1 MSKEVFSR
9 LSSLVNAP
17 TNINGIVGEIEVAFD
32 NTLSRDGSSPNT
44 MLANL
49 DMNSYRILNLVTP
62 VDGTEPVRLLD
73 LFGNSSVNSTPIVS
87 FIQFYN
93 STAPANQRN
102 WRWSSG
108 TNGETKLQFLN
119 DAGTTSDILTVSR
132 SSNTAVTA
140 NWSIGVG
147 GSYGFSV
154 NGTTIATI
162 DGTGLSLT
170 SSLSATNLTLTGNLT
185 AVGGTFSGNIS
196 AVNGTLSGNLTAV
209 GGTFSGNLSAVAGT
223 FTGKVT
229 TPASSTSSAGF
240 ILPHGSAP
248 TSPVNG
254 DFWSTTASLF
264 VRINGA
270 TKTLAALETNQD
282 WTGLQT
288 FSGGIVVDGGTVVID
303 TPTSIVQTWNNA
315 GTVFTGFKIA
325 ITDTASAAGSKPL
338 SITVGASEVF
348 STDKTGKTTALQFF
362 ATGYVVSPA
371 IYGGGTASS
380 TLSLLSTYG
389 AGTTDSIGL
398 YTGSQ
403 VLRWKVNTSGHLLA
417 GTDATYDIGASGA
430 TRPRNA
436 FLSGNITIGD
446 ATALIKSSVAMN
458 DGAAA
463 NVATLTNGPAA
474 GNPTK
479 WIPINDNGTTRYI
492 PTW

>member
-1 MSKEVFSR
+1 MIG
-9 LSSLVNAP
+9 A
-17 TNINGIVGEIEVAFD
+17 TAAINGVFAEVETAFD

-44 MLANL
+44 MLSNL
-49 DMNSYRILNLVTP
+49 DMNSYRILNLPSPLDANDPARLTDVFNYLSFP
-62 VDGTEPVRLLD
+62 SSVDRETLLFQRTGAPTNQTYWRLTTSGSGEPKIDLLD
-73 LFGNSSVNSTPIVS
+73 DVFSVTNVLTITRSG
-87 FIQFYN
+87 
-93 STAPANQRN
+93 STAT
-102 WRWSSG
+102 G
-108 TNGETKLQFLN
+108 
-119 DAGTTSDILTVSR
+119 V
-132 SSNTAVTA
+132 
-140 NWSIGVG
+140 NWSVGSG

-154 NGTTIATI
+154 NGSNVLTIN
-162 DGTGLSLT
+162 GSGLSLT
-170 SSLSATNLTLTGNLT
+170 SSISAINATLSGNLSAVGGAFSGNVTAVNTTLSGNLV
-185 AVGGTFSGNIS
+185 AVGGTFSGNTS
-196 AVNGTLSGNLTAV
+196 AVNGT
-209 GGTFSGNLSAVAGT
+209 FSGTLSAVIGT

-229 TPASSTSSAGF
+229 TAAPGTAAGF
-240 ILPHGSAP
+240 NLTPGSP
-248 TSPVNG
+248 PGTPVNG
-254 DFWSTTASLF
+254 DLWATTTSVFA
-264 VRINGA
+264 RINGA
-270 TKTLAALETNQD
+270 TKTLAALETAQD

-315 GTVFTGFKIA
+315 STVFTGFKIA
-325 ITDTASAAGSKPL
+325 ITDTTSAAGSKPL

-371 IYGGGTASS
+371 VYGGGTASA
-380 TLSLLSTYG
+380 TLSLMSTYG
-389 AGTTDSIGL
+389 VGTTDSINI

-458 DGAAA
+458 NGAGA
-463 NVATLTNGPAA
+463 NTATLTNAPAA
-474 GNPTK
+474 TNPTK

-492 PTW
+492 PAW